1 MEFPALVASY
11 AESLESALREG
22 SSRAQPGWM
31 RPGLPLAIASSMRI
45 AADLCREEPAA
56 LADHYLD
63 RMPRELVNQRLRGE
77 DPARALLWRPLE
89 KARLPGFCAAIDGAC
104 ALLRE
109 HGIEPRS
116 ILRGQGS
123 AELLQGNPCALELV
137 SGSLLA
143 SGLPLLGAGDHERV
157 EIARA
162 LEAPE
167 RDPDAVL
174 DLHLGQHLAHELL
187 HGIAQRRSGDAW
199 HANELLGPPW
209 LVREAAALWLQARA
223 HPRHI
228 FPEIA
233 GEAVPGV
240 SLFVLAGEGLATAL
254 GADALLSV
262 LSDPERWSARI
273 GPSCAGLLAV
283 VEWQEWLKRKSAPF
297 AQDALRA
304 GSWSKLAAA
313 AKSLAARTEPELETL
328 RKLSAQIDL
337 LGLIRAARELPSV
350 LDAADQI
357 PWSATDAWHANDSA
371 EDDRRAQIAVRAL
384 FQESAIAPI
393 FVTRPAELRDGK
405 IWLDVE
411 DCRLRASPR
420 PRGVFGEPA
429 RWIFPPPLC
438 RRMQARGASMI
449 EILGARRT
457 ASQSLAAALVAI
469 ARTSGSLPSALRLTL
484 DREGQWTSSPR

>member
-1 MEFPALVASY
+1 MEFSAIVASY
-11 AESLESALREG
+11 AESLEGALREG
-22 SSRAQPGWM
+22 TSRAQPGWM
-31 RPGLPLAIASSMRI
+31 RPGLPFAIASSMRI
-45 AADLCREEPAA
+45 AADLCGAKPAA

-63 RMPRELVNQRLRGE
+63 RMPRDLVNQRLRGE
-77 DPARALLWRPLE
+77 DPARALLWRPLD

-109 HGIEPRS
+109 HRIEPRK
-116 ILRGQGS
+116 ILRGQSS

-137 SGSLLA
+137 SESLLA

-157 EIARA
+157 ELARA
-162 LEAPE
+162 LENPN

-187 HGIAQRRSGDAW
+187 HGIAQRSSGDDW
-199 HANELLGPPW
+199 HANDLLGPPW

-223 HPRHI
+223 HPRHV

-254 GADALLSV
+254 GADLLLSA
-262 LSDPERWSARI
+262 LSEPERWSAQN
-273 GPSCAGLLAV
+273 GPSLAGLFAV
-283 VEWQEWLKRKSAPF
+283 SEWQEWLQRKSAPF

-304 GSWSKLAAA
+304 ESWSKLAAA
-313 AKSLAARTEPELETL
+313 AKSLVSRTDPELEPL
-328 RKLSAQIDL
+328 RNLSAQIDL
-337 LGLIRAARELPSV
+337 LGLIPAARQLPSV

-357 PWSATDAWHANDSA
+357 PWRATNAWQANDSS

-384 FQESAIAPI
+384 FQENAIAPI

-405 IWLDVE
+405 MWLDVE

-429 RWIFPPPLC
+429 RWTFPPALC
-438 RRMQARGASMI
+438 RRMQTRGASVL
-449 EILGARRT
+449 EISGAVRT
-457 ASQSLAAALVAI
+457 DSQSLAAALVGI
-469 ARTSGSLPSALRLTL
+469 ARTSGTLPSELHLAL
-484 DREGQWTSSPR
+484 DSEGQWTSSPR